1 VAAPDFRARDFA
13 VAQLDFGAFLRPLPE
28 PAGQMIVAKRAA
40 ISSLSNPLLKDVRK
54 AIMRGDLTSSG
65 WAVAETFHLLEEA
78 RRSGLEIPVVLSTG
92 QVQQELISRENDLP
106 GSRLIVLPDAIFRRL
121 ASTENAQGVIAL
133 VRLPAW
139 NLEDVFGA
147 APLLVVLDGVQDP
160 GNAGAILRA
169 GEAFGATGAVF
180 LKGSVS
186 PFNVKTIR
194 ASAGSLFRLPFVAG
208 IEVDAVQACLRKHQV
223 SVYAAHPRGNLP
235 LTRASFRAPTAIVIG
250 SEGHGVRDVFLR
262 EATLLSIP
270 TMIVESLNAAQAATV
285 VLYEAARQRGVP

>member
-1 VAAPDFRARDFA
+1 
-13 VAQLDFGAFLRPLPE
+13 
-28 PAGQMIVAKRAA
+28 MIVAKRAA

-92 QVQQELISRENDLP
+92 QVQQELISRENGLP

-147 APLLVVLDGVQDP
+147 APLVVVLDGVQDP